1 MQSSRTQALGLT
13 KRSTVASPPMSKRCL
28 RIVALEERFQ
38 QNRSVL
44 KMDRATLRAFIEN
57 EDDSTLWHVLYTVL
71 AELQER
77 FYRARAAA
85 AAAERARESQEE
97 EPSSKE
103 SSPLRICWHN
113 YFLPGV
119 FVSSA
124 EPPFAAYILPLDP
137 KTMKNE
143 GFTPQNIGYN
153 P

>member
-1 MQSSRTQALGLT
+1 MR
-13 KRSTVASPPMSKRCL
+13 
-28 RIVALEERFQ
+28 Q

-85 AAAERARESQEE
+85 AAERARESQEE

-103 SSPLRICWHN
+103 SSKRKR
-113 YFLPGV
+113 G
-119 FVSSA
+119 
-124 EPPFAAYILPLDP
+124 
-137 KTMKNE
+137 
-143 GFTPQNIGYN
+143 
-153 P
+153 